1 MIHIN
6 VNQVGIYLIP
16 IYNQVGM
23 IPNLQNFR
31 AQLFKIQND
40 LFALSIF
47 EIFVTS
53 KVFNFNFYC
62 AMSRQSPVS
71 RIRRPGD

>member
-40 LFALSIF
+40 SVSDGTFGTGLGGLLRGLIFPLGVTLSND
-47 EIFVTS
+47 ES
-53 KVFNFNFYC
+53 
-62 AMSRQSPVS
+62 
-71 RIRRPGD
+71 